1 MLLKV
6 KGKKTQR
13 GQLFLEIMP
22 RSSYFWLVKYV
33 KICKLFYLFLD
44 QELSVSLAI
53 PLSDK
58 KPQAMANPTSFQ
70 RPLFSNFQPQAGY
83 GYNPNMY
90 GFGSMGYTQVKR
102 SIFVLILHDYTCK
115 RFIILLV
122 FISVVF
128 YKIL

>member
-1 MLLKV
+1 M
-6 KGKKTQR
+6 
-13 GQLFLEIMP
+13 
-22 RSSYFWLVKYV
+22 
-33 KICKLFYLFLD
+33 
-44 QELSVSLAI
+44 VSLAR

-58 KPQAMANPTSFQ
+58 KHQDMANPTSFH

-90 GFGSMGYTQVKR
+90 GFGSTGYTQVKH

-115 RFIILLV
+115 RVIILLV

>member
-1 MLLKV
+1 
-6 KGKKTQR
+6 
-13 GQLFLEIMP
+13 
-22 RSSYFWLVKYV
+22 
-33 KICKLFYLFLD
+33 
-44 QELSVSLAI
+44 
-53 PLSDK
+53 
-58 KPQAMANPTSFQ
+58 MANPTSFQ
-70 RPLFSNFQPQAGY
+70 RPLFSNFQPQAGN

-102 SIFVLILHDYTCK
+102 NIFVLILHDYTCK